1 MKTLYPPTHALA
13 TIHHHLVSEHTC
25 ELHVSQMHAV
35 CTRVPA
41 QPLSVKLFLD
51 LSSLAAFAP
60 AGRKLALS
68 EQDWAVGALAMSCSV
83 LNLLGDCEVHA
94 PQAALNVAQAQ
105 AFLSCSALASDAFQM
120 ANFRTHEAPVVQTLR
135 DAAGGC
141 FDLQKGHVHQP
152 VPPVIIPWTFGKNA
166 VPVQKVVL
174 LLSGGM
180 DSALAAKRLLA
191 QGHQVL
197 GLHVKGLN
205 MDAAAESQAASWV
218 AAQLNIP
225 LIIVDAH
232 WSGLREA
239 LSTSGGR
246 IFVSNRRNNS
256 IPFGRDLI
264 LLWLGALA
272 AKTAGAHAVAMAH
285 EHEIWDRPSMARGGR
300 LSSRTE
306 LSSRIGSVL
315 MQDFLN
321 AFFGDA
327 KLSYRCPLAA
337 DTKYSLVAQTAQIG
351 SEWTSHLSSC
361 YWGSWC
367 GQCPKCLTYGLLFTE
382 HASLKHIPFETN
394 PLGEYSQAVGN
405 ELMSSYQ
412 SHGFNSKPQ
421 PITLSQ
427 HAGPKALP
435 LGGALREPLGMA
447 NLVVLSSLA
456 QAGRLPKGSAFEQ
469 FRAQV
474 LPTFAARHEAVREF
488 LLTPQRV

>member
-1 MKTLYPPTHALA
+1 MNTFSPPPPALA
-13 TIHHHLVSEHTC
+13 KVHHHSFGEYTC
-25 ELHVSQMHAV
+25 ELHVSQIPAV
-35 CTRVPA
+35 DIPAPA
-41 QPLSVKLFLD
+41 QPLNVNLFLD

-60 AGRKLALS
+60 PGCKLALS
-68 EQDWAVGALAMSCSV
+68 AQDWAVGALAMSCSV
-83 LNLLGDCEVHA
+83 LNLLGGCEVQA
-94 PQAALNVAQAQ
+94 PQAALNVAQAH

-120 ANFRTHEAPVVQTLR
+120 ANFLTHEAPAVQTLR

-141 FDLQKGHVHQP
+141 FDLQNNRAHPFLPRV
-152 VPPVIIPWTFGKNA
+152 VIPSALGAGAIPA
-166 VPVQKVVL
+166 QKVVL

-205 MDAAAESQAASWV
+205 VDAAAESQAASWV
-218 AAQLNIP
+218 AAQLGIP
-225 LIIVDAH
+225 LIVVDAH

-239 LSTSGGR
+239 LASAGGR
-246 IFVSNRRNNS
+246 IFMPSRRNNS

-264 LLWLGALA
+264 LLWLGAL
-272 AKTAGAHAVAMAH
+272 TAQTVGAQAVALAH
-285 EHEIWDRPSMARGGR
+285 EHEIWDRPGLARGGR
-300 LSSRTE
+300 LASRTE
-306 LSSRIGSVL
+306 LSSRIGSAH
-315 MQDFLN
+315 MQGFLD
-321 AFFGDA
+321 AFFGA
-327 KLSYRCPLAA
+327 ANLSYRCPLAA

-351 SEWTSHLSSC
+351 GEWAANLSSC
-361 YWGSWC
+361 YWGTWC

-382 HASLKHIPFETN
+382 HASLKRMPFELN

-405 ELMSSYQ
+405 ELMRSYQ
-412 SHGFNSKPQ
+412 NQGFSAKPQ
-421 PITLSQ
+421 PITLSH

-469 FRAQV
+469 FRSQV
-474 LPTFAARHEAVREF
+474 LPSFASRHEAVREF